1 MFEKRG
7 QSMVHSAPGETARR
21 ADAVRNVESIIG
33 AAITCLA
40 RDPNATMADIAKEA
54 GLGRVTLYGHFA
66 SRPALVDAVVA
77 RVIEQGELALA
88 EVDVDGDPRATLN
101 RLIHSSWHLVD
112 QSRAVVVAAQDELT
126 AERIRQ
132 LHEGPAAR
140 VRLLIER
147 GRERGDFRTDM
158 PVSWQVAM
166 LHQILHGAGIEVS
179 AGRLDPTH
187 APELVTR
194 TVSALLETR

>member
-1 MFEKRG
+1 M
-7 QSMVHSAPGETARR
+7 SRR

-40 RDPNATMADIAKEA
+40 RDPRATMADIAKEA

-77 RVIEQGELALA
+77 RVLERGERVLA
-88 EVDVDGDPRATLN
+88 EIDVDGDPRATLA
-101 RLIHSSWHLVD
+101 RLIRSSWRLVD
-112 QSRAVVVAAQDELT
+112 QSRAVVVAAQDELS

-140 VRLLIER
+140 VQLLIEH

-158 PVSWQVAM
+158 PVSWLVAM
-166 LHQILHGAGIEVS
+166 LHQILHGAGAEVS
-179 AGRLDPTH
+179 AGRLDPAQ
-187 APELVTR
+187 APELVTK
-194 TVSALLETR
+194 TVFALLDPR

>member
-1 MFEKRG
+1 MATK
-7 QSMVHSAPGETARR
+7 ATGEMSRR

-40 RDPNATMADIAKEA
+40 RDPRATMADIAKEA

-77 RVIEQGELALA
+77 RVLERGERVLA
-88 EVDVDGDPRATLN
+88 EIDVDGDPRATLA
-101 RLIHSSWHLVD
+101 RLIRSSWRLVD
-112 QSRAVVVAAQDELT
+112 QSRAVVVAAQDELS

-140 VRLLIER
+140 VQLLIEH

-158 PVSWQVAM
+158 PVSWLVAM
-166 LHQILHGAGIEVS
+166 LHQILHGAGAEVS
-179 AGRLDPTH
+179 AGRLDPAQ
-187 APELVTR
+187 APELVTK
-194 TVSALLETR
+194 TVFALLDPR